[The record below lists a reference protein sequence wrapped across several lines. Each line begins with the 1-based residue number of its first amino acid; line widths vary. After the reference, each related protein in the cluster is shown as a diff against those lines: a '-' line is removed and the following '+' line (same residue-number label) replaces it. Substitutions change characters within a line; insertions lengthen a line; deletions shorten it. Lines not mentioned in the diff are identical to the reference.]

1 MLAAVLFGQ
10 SEFDSISFYCE
21 ISGVEGRD
29 GRTGV
34 NSGRQ
39 CHPPGEEN
47 HILYKTEIQVATITM
62 NRPELHNA
70 FDEKVISDLTH
81 AFIKAGEDKDVRVV
95 ILRGNG
101 KSFCAGGDLNWMRR
115 VADYTFEQNVMDA
128 MLLGALLK
136 TINFLP
142 KPTMALV
149 QGNAFGGGV
158 GLASCCDIAIAEE
171 GAQFCLSEVRI
182 GIIPSIISPYV
193 IAAIGERQARRYFLT
208 AERINAQ
215 TAARIGLVH
224 EVVSSGGLDQA
235 AEKIIAALWD
245 GAPGAQARG
254 KKLILET
261 SKKKIDDELI
271 KFTSEKIAEARASDE
286 GKEGLS
292 AFLNKAE
299 PSWRKKSS

>member
-1 MLAAVLFGQ
+1 MTA
-10 SEFDSISFYCE
+10 
-21 ISGVEGRD
+21 
-29 GRTGV
+29 
-34 NSGRQ
+34 
-39 CHPPGEEN
+39 H
-47 HILYKTEIQVATITM
+47 HILYKTENQIATITM